1 MACQLCAREMHN
13 WCLNN
18 RASQYFCDKLCIT
31 VPCWQIMHHST
42 LLTTALGRA
51 SDDPTSNVAAGFSR
65 HGTSPPYS
73 NPDLWP
79 FDLETGMRVASKVG
93 NLPSKFGHA
102 RPLGSW
108 IICCVRDGWTDRQTK
123 ATLIDPLPIFGG
135 IIDVQQ
141 NAMYWMS
148 YVSIQL
154 SVTERLPLPVYESGK
169 IYLVVVTKCLWQT
182 LKDVFDGHQHLW
194 SRTSIY

>member
-1 MACQLCAREMHN
+1 M
-13 WCLNN
+13 
-18 RASQYFCDKLCIT
+18 
-31 VPCWQIMHHST
+31 
-42 LLTTALGRA
+42 
-51 SDDPTSNVAAGFSR
+51 
-65 HGTSPPYS
+65 
-73 NPDLWP
+73 
-79 FDLETGMRVASKVG
+79 
-93 NLPSKFGHA
+93 
-102 RPLGSW
+102 
-108 IICCVRDGWTDRQTK
+108 DRWTK

-169 IYLVVVTKCLWQT
+169 VYLVVVTKCLWQT